1 MPYVNIPESGLSGG
15 VAVIIGKLQ
24 GELGAKL
31 LEQTSTI
38 QDRLRSQGCSALK
51 NNDKNKIQGLSNALT
66 GIDKRL
72 NKFRRL
78 PKKLRVPLS
87 ALKKALK
94 LILLIPIPQSIPPGF
109 GIPVGITTKFADIM
123 HLIKEFIKQ
132 IDEIIKALEA
142 ALKTPNIQVNAL
154 NNVLRRVNTVVGVC
168 EIEKAVQQKIENNEL
183 TIEQMIELGFI
194 NDEGE
199 GILSNLIPEFIGV
212 SSDDTRSVRDIAN
225 ETGQSVEDVANK
237 IADDIKKAQSG
248 DSTTDPSEG
257 SLTNFNNKLD
267 ELLRNLQS
275 ADGISDPIKNDLTST
290 LTSFKIPPPRDQ
302 ENDGRFFYEG
312 PNGEKY
318 KLEIRNVPDSPTI
331 APQRFAVAL
340 DNEGVAVLKGAK
352 SFASDVGV
360 LLDELKFR
368 LDNQLS

>member
-1 MPYVNIPESGLSGG
+1 MPYVNIPQSGLSGG
-15 VAVIIGKLQ
+15 IAVIIGKLQ
-24 GELGAKL
+24 GELGSKL
-31 LEQTSTI
+31 LEQSSTI

-51 NNDKNKIQGLSNALT
+51 NNDKNKIQGLNSALT
-66 GIDKRL
+66 GIDNRL

-94 LILLIPIPQSIPPGF
+94 LIILLPIPQSFPPGF

-123 HLIKEFIKQ
+123 HLIKEFISQ
-132 IDEIIKALEA
+132 IAEIIGGIEA
-142 ALKTPNIQVNAL
+142 ALKTPDIQINAL
-154 NNVLRRVNTVVGVC
+154 QNVLRRVNTVVGVC
-168 EIEKAVQQKIENNEL
+168 EIEKAVQEKIENNEL

-194 NDEGE
+194 NDDGE

-212 SSDDTRSVRDIAN
+212 SNNDTRSVRDIAN
-225 ETGQSVEDVANK
+225 ETGQSVEDVANQ
-237 IADDIKKAQSG
+237 ISDNIKKQQSG
-248 DSTTDPSEG
+248 GDVTDPSEG
-257 SLTNFNNKLD
+257 GLTSFNNKLD

-290 LTSFKIPPPRDQ
+290 LTSFKLPLPREQ

-312 PNGEKY
+312 PNGERY
-318 KLEIRNVPDSPTI
+318 KLEIRNVPDAPDI